1 MATYF
6 VNIQEIL
13 ERSIPIEANNAD
25 EAMNIAKNLYN
36 KAKIIL
42 DATDHIETNFSITLD
57 DFQYGTVIKSNL

>member
-42 DATDHIETNFSITLD
+42 DATDHIENHRE
-57 DFQYGTVIKSNL
+57 